1 MNIYDI
7 AIENNKELIAVIN
20 KHVKHILTLETETI
34 HKNILKELRSKHS
47 FSDIQ
52 IYQDNKDSMTINN
65 KNQNFSLT
73 INNLV
78 SLIDLQYKFLI
89 NNIMITKEQVKIKS
103 FILNSENGFTAF
115 SYELKINQQNNIQVL
130 RLIDHTK
137 GEFEFNPPQQVRNNP
152 RDLIV
157 KELLTAVEEYKVD
170 FTKIMFKDSNYIK
183 EINNIFE
190 IELLKNDSKI
200 LSDFIHDSGI
210 LGYLENYDFK
220 VTKKYSVIEKINNF
234 KTNIF
239 KRRNL

>member
-7 AIENNKELIAVIN
+7 AIENNKELIEVIN
-20 KHVKHILTLETETI
+20 KHARHILTLETETI
-34 HKNILKELRSKHS
+34 HKNILKELKSKHS

-52 IYQDNKDSMTINN
+52 IYQNNTDSMTINS
-65 KNQNFSLT
+65 KNQKFSLT
-73 INNLV
+73 IDNLI
-78 SLIDLQYKFLI
+78 SLIDLHYKFVT
-89 NNIMITKEQVKIKS
+89 NNIMVTKEQVKINN
-103 FILNSENGFTAF
+103 FILNSENSFTAF
-115 SYELKINQQNNIQVL
+115 SYELKINQKNNIQDL
-130 RLIDHTK
+130 KLYDHTK
-137 GEFEFNPPQQVRNNP
+137 SEFELIPTKKDPNDP
-152 RDLIV
+152 RDIIV
-157 KELLTAVEEYKVD
+157 KELLRTVEEYKID

-220 VTKKYSVIEKINNF
+220 VTKKYSVVEEINNF